1 MAAKVKVSLMDK
13 LGSWIKNNQAIA
25 LVLGVLISALAYA
38 QLTKP
43 RNYEDCLLKVVTEA
57 TNDKSAI
64 IGRQACRKKFPEFV
78 PIPVKPRYEILP
90 PKD

>member
-1 MAAKVKVSLMDK
+1 MTIF
-13 LGSWIKNNQAIA
+13 GQWIKNNQAIA
-25 LVLGVLISALAYA
+25 LVIFVLIAALAYT

-78 PIPVKPRYEILP
+78 PIPVNPFLSLP
-90 PKD
+90 DAD

>member
-1 MAAKVKVSLMDK
+1 MTKFGSSL
-13 LGSWIKNNQAIA
+13 KNNQVIA
-25 LVLGVLISALAYA
+25 LVLFVLIAALAYT

-78 PIPVKPRYEILP
+78 PIPVNPFLSLP
-90 PKD
+90 DAD

>member
-1 MAAKVKVSLMDK
+1 MDK
-13 LGSWIKNNQAIA
+13 LVAWTKNNQAIA
-25 LVLGVLISALAYA
+25 LILGVLIAALAYV
-38 QLTKP
+38 QLSKP

-57 TNDKSAI
+57 TNEKSAI

-78 PIPVKPRYEILP
+78 PIPAKPRYEILP